1 MASVRFEDGNAGVS
15 SIDISD
21 NILVSGY
28 NDGQLKVWDIAGN
41 MVFKYQLNSH
51 FPISTLKVLH
61 RQDDTITVLVY
72 NGPETLL
79 KLEIDLKSEVVN
91 QTYLNRNGGGLFSVH
106 DVALNK
112 DNIIIA
118 SDQLTVYK

>member
-1 MASVRFEDGNAGVS
+1 
-15 SIDISD
+15 
-21 NILVSGY
+21 
-28 NDGQLKVWDIAGN
+28 
-41 MVFKYQLNSH
+41 MVFTYQLNSH
-51 FPISTLKVLH
+51 FPITTLKVLH

-91 QTYLNRNGGGLFSVH
+91 QTYLIGMEENFSVH